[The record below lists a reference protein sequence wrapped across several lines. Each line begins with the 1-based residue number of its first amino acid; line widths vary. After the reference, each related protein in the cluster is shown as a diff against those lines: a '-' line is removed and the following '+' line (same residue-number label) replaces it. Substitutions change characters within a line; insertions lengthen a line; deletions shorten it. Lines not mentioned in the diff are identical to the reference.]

1 MRTAQ
6 IIGRILAWINLI
18 FWGIPIVSFLLG
30 ALASVNLP
38 YLVPVVLLASVP
50 LHSYA
55 ALQLQKS
62 LRNPQIKLSQQT
74 PAGIRFVGL
83 IALFI
88 GILLAFTGAAAMGV
102 AKEMLPQF
110 KEQMGQ
116 FKQFDVSAMTVGDL
130 RAIAALYL
138 FLGLAVVA
146 SVLIHLRLLR
156 WYYLVKQSD
165 VS

>member
-1 MRTAQ
+1 MKVAQ

-18 FWGIPIVSFLLG
+18 CWGIPIVSFLLG
-30 ALASVNLP
+30 T
-38 YLVPVVLLASVP
+38 LVSFNMKLVVPAVLLASIP

-62 LRNPQIKLSQQT
+62 LRHPDIKLNQQT
-74 PAGIRFVGL
+74 PVGIRFVGL

-88 GILLAFTGAAAMGV
+88 GILMVFISAGGLGI
-102 AKEMLPQF
+102 AKELLP
-110 KEQMGQ
+110 KLKDQMAEFGQ
-116 FKQFDVSAMTVGDL
+116 GDMSALTVGDL
-130 RAIAALYL
+130 RELLVFYL

-146 SVLIHLRLLR
+146 SVLLHLRLLR
-156 WYYLVKQSD
+156 WYFLVKKSD

>member
-1 MRTAQ
+1 MKKLQ
-6 IIGRILAWINLI
+6 IIGRALAWFNLI

-30 ALASVNLP
+30 VLASVDLQF
-38 YLVPVVLLASVP
+38 LVPVVLLAAVP
-50 LHSYA
+50 LHSFA
-55 ALQLQKS
+55 ALQLQRS
-62 LRNPQIKLSQQT
+62 LRHPQIKLSQQT
-74 PAGIRFVGL
+74 PAGIRFVGT

-110 KEQMGQ
+110 KEKMGQ
-116 FKQFDVSAMTVGDL
+116 FKQWDMSAMTVGDL

-138 FLGLAVVA
+138 LLGLAVVA
-146 SVLIHLRLLR
+146 NVMIHLRLLR

>member
-30 ALASVNLP
+30 ALASVNLQ

-55 ALQLQKS
+55 ALKLQKS
-62 LRNPQIKLSQQT
+62 LRHPEVKLNQQT
-74 PAGIRFVGL
+74 PVGIRFVGL

-110 KEQMGQ
+110 KEQMSQ
-116 FKQFDVSAMTVGDL
+116 FKQWDMSAMTVGDL

-138 FLGLAVVA
+138 FLGLAVIA
-146 SVLIHLRLLR
+146 SVLIHMRLLR